1 MEFKEGLDSGGTFLN
16 DPKNT
21 TSNNANNG
29 SAFDVSLVG
38 RARQGFRMP
47 VSGGFHA
54 GGSSAVYVRSTTQA
68 SVPKAPMTSGP
79 RMVPPSDRV
88 TSPSLKDSES
98 SYSFTGDDSR
108 YPEIVRTGY
117 ILSFTGVILA
127 TCLLESHGNVYALNL
142 AMLSSLPLLSATMVL
157 HSVSQGKIRLAL
169 LGMVSTTFLSVSS
182 ISIILADTTLSLLR
196 HLPGLLCLTLFFYGM
211 STAWRR
217 IMSAVCSVL
226 ILLSIITSAVIDAN
240 FQDKQ
245 TMVLAT
251 CLIFGLLFLESNV
264 AVTPLACKKE
274 EGGCMGIV

>member
-16 DPKNT
+16 DPKNN
-21 TSNNANNG
+21 SVNNVSNG

-47 VSGGFHA
+47 VSGGFHV
-54 GGSSAVYVRSTTQA
+54 GGSSAVHVRGTTQ
-68 SVPKAPMTSGP
+68 VPQKAPTTSGP

-88 TSPSLKDSES
+88 TSPSLKDTDSA
-98 SYSFTGDDSR
+98 YSFTGDDSR

-169 LGMVSTTFLSVSS
+169 LAMISTTFLSISS

-226 ILLSIITSAVIDAN
+226 ILLSIVTSAVIDAN